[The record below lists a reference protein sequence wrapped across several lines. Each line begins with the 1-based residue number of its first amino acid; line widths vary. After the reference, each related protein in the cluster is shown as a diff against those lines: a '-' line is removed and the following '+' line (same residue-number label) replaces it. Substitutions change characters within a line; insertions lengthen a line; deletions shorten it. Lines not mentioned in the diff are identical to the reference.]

1 MLSLPN
7 FFSSLWLRRLVL
19 LTVGATSLL
28 APAAAAEQPL
38 GRLVSIEGT
47 VVTVAFDAAAR
58 IDPGIVI
65 AVYAPG
71 AVQRHPLTDEVIVEE
86 RRLVAKVQVVDVRD
100 GVITARLAWSEAG
113 VELANGFDCIP
124 LPGTA
129 APNAVPVAGTAAALT
144 VAPGAALDLAV
155 PISDPDGD
163 PLHVRWSIAQDAGR
177 SGQLVA
183 TETMGPATR
192 YLAPLLPGQ
201 VTVVAEASDPY
212 GQSVR
217 TTQVIEVAGEVDARS
232 RTLAGIGTFG
242 WTRHLR
248 SVQRLADGTWLAHDS
263 DAREIVRIDA
273 GWRHAVAISPARD
286 QAPSDITDLAAVGS
300 QMHCLDASQRTVWV
314 YDLAGKRLR
323 QYGELS
329 RPTDLVVASDG
340 VAYVADQAAGGVLVY
355 EADGTFRLRLG
366 REGRSAD
373 AFEGLTRI
381 DLAADGTVAALD
393 AKSRRIHRFDRFHRR
408 LSTWT
413 LGGDAADPIDI
424 AWHARG
430 LLVQLVDGRIVII
443 DKEGLAKEAFAALPG
458 QGWDLEVGAPDSIAV
473 DPNGRIYTCH
483 ARSGAVVRRD
493 VSGVIDGVRA
503 SAAFAR
509 VQSFRQDGAGRMV
522 GIQPRDR
529 LIRVFDAAG
538 FQQARFVD
546 VAREVTDVAVAG
558 DGSALF
564 VLDGGSGNVRRYDP
578 RDPSIKPVVIGA
590 KGKNDGQFHSP
601 IKLAVDEDGRVAVLD
616 RGMRRV
622 SLFDR
627 DGRFLFHVSGAAKG
641 PSFMDDPGLLAVSP
655 VGDAIYV
662 YDRDTY
668 EVKKYALDHTK
679 LSGSFVTVMGGR
691 GDAPGQLREA
701 IGLDCDRLGHLY
713 VLDHRRSDVQLVD
726 FRGSNP
732 VVLQVWPLEKHFAMR
747 SATHFA
753 AGPDASLLLGDAGS
767 ASLFA
772 W

>member
-1 MLSLPN
+1 MLSLPA
-7 FFSSLWLRRLVL
+7 LPLRHFVVSAIVVACL
-19 LTVGATSLL
+19 LTVPSAG
-28 APAAAAEQPL
+28 AAEQPL
-38 GRLVSIEGT
+38 GRLVAVEGT

-71 AVQRHPLTDEVIVEE
+71 AVRRHPLTDEVIVEE
-86 RRLVAKVQVVDVRD
+86 RRLVAKVQVVDVRE
-100 GVITARLAWSEAG
+100 GKITARLAWREAG

-129 APNAVPVAGTAAALT
+129 APNAVPVAAVTAALT
-144 VAPGAALDLAV
+144 VAPGAVLELAM

-177 SGQLVA
+177 SGQLLA
-183 TETMGPATR
+183 TETMGPTTR

-212 GQSVR
+212 SQTVR
-217 TTQVIEVAGEVDARS
+217 ATQVIDVIGDVDARS
-232 RTLAGIGTFG
+232 RTLTGIGTFG
-242 WTRHLR
+242 WTRNLR

-263 DAREIVRIDA
+263 SAREMVRIDA
-273 GWRHAVAISPARD
+273 GWRHAGAITPARD
-286 QAPSDITDLAAVGS
+286 QAPSDITDLAAVGAHI
-300 QMHCLDASQRTVWV
+300 HCLDASQRTVWV

-323 QYGELS
+323 QYGEFS
-329 RPTDLVVASDG
+329 RPTDLVVAPDG
-340 VAYVADQAAGGVLVY
+340 VAYVADQTAGGVLVY
-355 EADGTFRLRLG
+355 ETDGTFRLRLG

-381 DLAADGTVAALD
+381 DLAADGSLAALD
-393 AKSRRIHRFDRFHRR
+393 AKTRRIHRFDRFHRR
-408 LSTWT
+408 LPTWT

-424 AWHARG
+424 AWHPQG
-430 LLVQLVDGRIVII
+430 LLVQLIDGRIVII

-458 QGWDLEVGAPDSIAV
+458 QGWDLEVGAPESLVV
-473 DPNGRIYTCH
+473 DANGRIYTCH
-483 ARSGAVVRRD
+483 ARSGAVVRRHAN
-493 VSGVIDGVRA
+493 GVIDGVRA

-509 VQSFRQDGAGRMV
+509 AISFRQDGAGRII

-538 FQQARFVD
+538 FQQARFAD
-546 VAREVTDVAVAG
+546 VARDVTDVALAG

-564 VLDGGSGNVRRYDP
+564 VLDGSSGNVRRYDP

-590 KGKNDGQFHSP
+590 KGKNDGQFHNP
-601 IKLAVDEDGRVAVLD
+601 TKLAVDEEGRVYVLD
-616 RGMRRV
+616 AGMRRV
-622 SLFDR
+622 SIFDR
-627 DGRFLFHVSGAAKG
+627 DGRFRFHVSGAAKG
-641 PSFMDDPGLLAVSP
+641 PSFFDAPSLLAVSP
-655 VGDAIYV
+655 LGDAIYV
-662 YDRDTY
+662 YDRGTY
-668 EVKKYALDHTK
+668 EVKKYALDQAK
-679 LSGSFVTVMGGR
+679 QSGAFVTVMGGR

-701 IGLDCDRLGHLY
+701 VGLDCDRLGHLY
-713 VLDHRRSDVQLVD
+713 VLDRRRSDVQLVD
-726 FRGSNP
+726 FRGTNP
-732 VVLQVWPLEKHFAMR
+732 VVLQVWPLEKHFGMR

-767 ASLFA
+767 ASLFV